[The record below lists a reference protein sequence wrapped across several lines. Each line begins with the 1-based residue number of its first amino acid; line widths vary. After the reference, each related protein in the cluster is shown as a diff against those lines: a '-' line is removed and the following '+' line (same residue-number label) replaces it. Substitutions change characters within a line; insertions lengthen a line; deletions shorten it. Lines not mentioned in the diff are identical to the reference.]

1 MMAAVQ
7 CPRRAREADFGHGLL
22 GCGLIHPTLFAAPG
36 APEAQKAAQQASA
49 GNRTQSQVG
58 SKKTEIPVGNA
69 GSPGD
74 HAVMNASRSGQRGAR
89 TPDPLGVNEVL

>member
-7 CPRRAREADFGHGLL
+7 GPRRAREADFGHGLL

-58 SKKTEIPVGNA
+58 SKKTVIPAGNA
-69 GSPGD
+69 VFPGD
-74 HAVMNASRSGQRGAR
+74 HVLVNICTMGKEGLEPP
-89 TPDPLGVNEVL
+89 TPSV